1 MVKGPRKYIVIPEY
15 RPLYA
20 MQECY
25 GPTHGPLKQPCLTP
39 LAVIRKLLMQTG
51 NESLT
56 VMEVIKDEKTGKY
69 SEPVRLTLD
78 NYMLPYD
85 EIKNG
90 KKVPT
95 SEARV
100 IMSKDRPVQPK
111 KAKFNPNPDLGKKEV
126 APVVE
131 ASGALGLLP
140 LQQLVE
146 EADPTHKVVDLEDTV
161 HVESSADAVSDDSI
175 DYEKEIPGYSS
186 MTKAQRKA
194 ARRALREAE
203 AEKTANNVL
212 VVENGNDATAMGD
225 VLADVTAE
233 AATED
238 TPTV

>member
-39 LAVIRKLLMQTG
+39 LAVVRKLLMQTG

-56 VMEVIKDEKTGKY
+56 IMEVIKDEKTGKY

-100 IMSKDRPVQPK
+100 ILTKDRPIQPK
-111 KAKFNPNPDLGKKEV
+111 KAKFNPNPDLGKKVV

-131 ASGALGLLP
+131 APAAP
-140 LQQLVE
+140 VVE
-146 EADPTHKVVDLEDTV
+146 EAAPTHKVIDLEDTV
-161 HVESSADAVSDDSI
+161 HVESSAEAVSDDSI

-194 ARRALREAE
+194 ARRAMREAE
-203 AEKTANNVL
+203 AEKLANNVL
-212 VVENGNDATAMGD
+212 VVENGNDTTAMGD

-238 TPTV
+238 APTV

>member
-131 ASGALGLLP
+131 TPAAP
-140 LQQLVE
+140 VAE
-146 EADPTHKVVDLEDTV
+146 EAAPTDKVIDLEDTV
-161 HVESSADAVSDDSI
+161 HVESSVDTAADDSI
-175 DYEKEIPGYSS
+175 DYEKEIPGYST

-212 VVENGNDATAMGD
+212 VVENGNDTTAMGD
-225 VLADVTAE
+225 VLADVTTE
-233 AATED
+233 ATTED
-238 TPTV
+238 APTV

>member
-56 VMEVIKDEKTGKY
+56 IMEVIKDEKTGKY

-100 IMSKDRPVQPK
+100 IMSKDRPIQPK

-131 ASGALGLLP
+131 APAASI
-140 LQQLVE
+140 VE
-146 EADPTHKVVDLEDTV
+146 EAAPTHKVVDLEDTV
-161 HVESSADAVSDDSI
+161 DAVSENSI

-203 AEKTANNVL
+203 AEKTASNVL
-212 VVENGNDATAMGD
+212 VVENGTDTTVMGTETTAMGD
-225 VLADVTAE
+225 VLADVTTE
-233 AATED
+233 ATTED
-238 TPTV
+238 APTV

>member
-39 LAVIRKLLMQTG
+39 LAVIRKLLLQTG

-100 IMSKDRPVQPK
+100 ILSKDRPIQPK

-131 ASGALGLLP
+131 APA
-140 LQQLVE
+140 VE
-146 EADPTHKVVDLEDTV
+146 EAAPTHKVVGLEDAV
-161 HVESSADAVSDDSI
+161 HVESSVDAGSDDSI

-194 ARRALREAE
+194 ARRAMREAE
-203 AEKTANNVL
+203 AEKMANNVL
-212 VVENGNDATAMGD
+212 VVENGNDTTAMGD

-233 AATED
+233 TATED
-238 TPTV
+238 APTV

>member
-56 VMEVIKDEKTGKY
+56 IMEVIKDEKTGKY

-100 IMSKDRPVQPK
+100 IMSKDRPIQPK

-131 ASGALGLLP
+131 TPAAP
-140 LQQLVE
+140 VAE
-146 EADPTHKVVDLEDTV
+146 EAAPTHKVIDLEDIV
-161 HVESSADAVSDDSI
+161 HVESSVDAVSDDSSI

-212 VVENGNDATAMGD
+212 VVENGNDTTAMGD

-233 AATED
+233 ATTED
-238 TPTV
+238 APSV

>member
-56 VMEVIKDEKTGKY
+56 VMEVVKDEKTGKY

-131 ASGALGLLP
+131 APAAP
-140 LQQLVE
+140 AVE
-146 EADPTHKVVDLEDTV
+146 EAAPTHKVVDLEDTV
-161 HVESSADAVSDDSI
+161 HVESSVDAVSDDSSI
-175 DYEKEIPGYSS
+175 DYEKEIPGYST

-203 AEKTANNVL
+203 AEKMANNVL

-238 TPTV
+238 APTV

>member
-56 VMEVIKDEKTGKY
+56 IMEVIKDEKTGKY

-100 IMSKDRPVQPK
+100 ILSKDRPIQPK

-131 ASGALGLLP
+131 TPAAP
-140 LQQLVE
+140 VVE
-146 EADPTHKVVDLEDTV
+146 EAAPTHKVVDLEDTV
-161 HVESSADAVSDDSI
+161 HVESSVESPVDAVADDSSI
-175 DYEKEIPGYSS
+175 DYEKEIPGYSF

-212 VVENGNDATAMGD
+212 VVENGNDTTAMGD

-233 AATED
+233 ATTED
-238 TPTV
+238 APSV

>member
-100 IMSKDRPVQPK
+100 IMSKDRPIQPK

-131 ASGALGLLP
+131 APAAP
-140 LQQLVE
+140 VAE
-146 EADPTHKVVDLEDTV
+146 EAAPTHKVVDLEDTV
-161 HVESSADAVSDDSI
+161 HVESSVDAVSDDSSI
-175 DYEKEIPGYSS
+175 NYEKEIPGYSS

-238 TPTV
+238 APTV

>member
-39 LAVIRKLLMQTG
+39 LAVIRKLLLQTG
-51 NESLT
+51 NEALT
-56 VMEVIKDEKTGKY
+56 VMEVTKDEKTGKY

-100 IMSKDRPVQPK
+100 IMSKDRPIQPK

-131 ASGALGLLP
+131 APAAP
-140 LQQLVE
+140 VTE
-146 EADPTHKVVDLEDTV
+146 EAAPTHKVVDLEDTV
-161 HVESSADAVSDDSI
+161 HVESSVDTVADDSSI
-175 DYEKEIPGYSS
+175 DYEKEIPGYST

-203 AEKTANNVL
+203 AEKMANNVL

-238 TPTV
+238 APTV

>member
-39 LAVIRKLLMQTG
+39 LAVIRKLLLQTG

-56 VMEVIKDEKTGKY
+56 VMEVTKDEKTGKY

-100 IMSKDRPVQPK
+100 IMNKDRPIQPK

-131 ASGALGLLP
+131 APAAP
-140 LQQLVE
+140 VAE
-146 EADPTHKVVDLEDTV
+146 EAAPTNKVIDLEDTV
-161 HVESSADAVSDDSI
+161 HAESSADTVADDSI
-175 DYEKEIPGYSS
+175 DYEKEIPGYST

-194 ARRALREAE
+194 ARRAKREAE
-203 AEKTANNVL
+203 AEKMANNVL

-233 AATED
+233 AATAD
-238 TPTV
+238 APTV

>member
-39 LAVIRKLLMQTG
+39 LAVIRKLLLQ
-51 NESLT
+51 
-56 VMEVIKDEKTGKY
+56 TGKY

-100 IMSKDRPVQPK
+100 ILSKDRPVQPK

-131 ASGALGLLP
+131 APAADP
-140 LQQLVE
+140 VVE
-146 EADPTHKVVDLEDTV
+146 EAAPTHKVVDLEDTV
-161 HVESSADAVSDDSI
+161 QAESSVDDGSDNVI
-175 DYEKEIPGYSS
+175 DYEKEIPGYST

-194 ARRALREAE
+194 ARRAMREAE
-203 AEKTANNVL
+203 AEKMASNVL
-212 VVENGNDATAMGD
+212 VVENGNDTTAMGD
-225 VLADVTAE
+225 VLADVTAD
-233 AATED
+233 AATVD
-238 TPTV
+238 APTV

>member
-100 IMSKDRPVQPK
+100 IMSKDRPIQPK

-131 ASGALGLLP
+131 APAAP
-140 LQQLVE
+140 VVE
-146 EADPTHKVVDLEDTV
+146 EAAPTHKVIDLEDTV
-161 HVESSADAVSDDSI
+161 HVESSVDTAADDSI
-175 DYEKEIPGYSS
+175 DYEKEIPGYST

-203 AEKTANNVL
+203 AEKMANNVL
-212 VVENGNDATAMGD
+212 VVENGNDTTAMGD

-238 TPTV
+238 TPSV

>member
-100 IMSKDRPVQPK
+100 IMSKDRPIQPK

-131 ASGALGLLP
+131 APAAP
-140 LQQLVE
+140 VAE
-146 EADPTHKVVDLEDTV
+146 EAAPTHKVVDLEDTV

-212 VVENGNDATAMGD
+212 VVENGNDTTAMGD
-225 VLADVTAE
+225 VLADVTTE
-233 AATED
+233 ATTED

>member
-131 ASGALGLLP
+131 APAA
-140 LQQLVE
+140 E
-146 EADPTHKVVDLEDTV
+146 EAAPTHKVVELEDTV
-161 HVESSADAVSDDSI
+161 HVESSVDAVSDDSI

-194 ARRALREAE
+194 ARRAMREAE
-203 AEKTANNVL
+203 AEKMANNVL

-233 AATED
+233 AITED
-238 TPTV
+238 APTV

>member
-39 LAVIRKLLMQTG
+39 LAVIRKLLLQTG

-56 VMEVIKDEKTGKY
+56 IMEVVKDEKTGKY

-100 IMSKDRPVQPK
+100 IMSKDRPIQPK

-131 ASGALGLLP
+131 TPTAP
-140 LQQLVE
+140 VVE
-146 EADPTHKVVDLEDTV
+146 EAAPTHKVIDLEDTV
-161 HVESSADAVSDDSI
+161 HVESSVDTVADDSSI

-212 VVENGNDATAMGD
+212 VVENGNDTTAMGD

-238 TPTV
+238 APTV

>member
-100 IMSKDRPVQPK
+100 ILSKDRPIQPK

-131 ASGALGLLP
+131 APAAP
-140 LQQLVE
+140 VAE
-146 EADPTHKVVDLEDTV
+146 EAAPTHKVVDLEDSV
-161 HVESSADAVSDDSI
+161 HVESSVDAVSDDSSI

-212 VVENGNDATAMGD
+212 VVENGNDTTAMGD

-233 AATED
+233 ATTEGA
-238 TPTV
+238 PTV

>member
-25 GPTHGPLKQPCLTP
+25 GPTYGPLKQPCLTP
-39 LAVIRKLLMQTG
+39 LAVIRKLLLQTG
-51 NESLT
+51 NEALT
-56 VMEVIKDEKTGKY
+56 VMEVTKDEKTGKY

-100 IMSKDRPVQPK
+100 IMSKDRPIQPK
-111 KAKFNPNPDLGKKEV
+111 KAKFNTNPDLGKKEV

-131 ASGALGLLP
+131 TPAAP
-140 LQQLVE
+140 VAE
-146 EADPTHKVVDLEDTV
+146 EAAPTHKVIDLEDTV
-161 HVESSADAVSDDSI
+161 HVESSVDAAADDSI
-175 DYEKEIPGYSS
+175 DYEKEIPGYST

-194 ARRALREAE
+194 ARRAMREAE
-203 AEKTANNVL
+203 AAKMANNVL
-212 VVENGNDATAMGD
+212 VVENGNDTTVMGD

-233 AATED
+233 TATEG

>member
-56 VMEVIKDEKTGKY
+56 IMEVIKDEKTGKY

-100 IMSKDRPVQPK
+100 IMSKDRPIQPK

-131 ASGALGLLP
+131 APAAP
-140 LQQLVE
+140 AVE
-146 EADPTHKVVDLEDTV
+146 EAAPTHKVVDLEDTV
-161 HVESSADAVSDDSI
+161 HVESSVDAVSDDSSI

-194 ARRALREAE
+194 ARRAMREAE
-203 AEKTANNVL
+203 AEKMANNVL
-212 VVENGNDATAMGD
+212 VVENGNDTTAMGD
-225 VLADVTAE
+225 VLADVTTE
-233 AATED
+233 ATTESA
-238 TPTV
+238 PTV

>member
-1 MVKGPRKYIVIPEY
+1 MEVQTIMVKGPRKYIVIPEY

-39 LAVIRKLLMQTG
+39 LAVIRKLLLQTG

-69 SEPVRLTLD
+69 SKPVRLTLD

-100 IMSKDRPVQPK
+100 IMSKDRPIQPK
-111 KAKFNPNPDLGKKEV
+111 KAKFNPNPDDSGFRSGNLFAV
-126 APVVE
+126 LDFVVRQHVVVQ
-131 ASGALGLLP
+131 G
-140 LQQLVE
+140 Q
-146 EADPTHKVVDLEDTV
+146 THRF
-161 HVESSADAVSDDSI
+161 A
-175 DYEKEIPGYSS
+175 
-186 MTKAQRKA
+186 
-194 ARRALREAE
+194 
-203 AEKTANNVL
+203 
-212 VVENGNDATAMGD
+212 
-225 VLADVTAE
+225 
-233 AATED
+233 
-238 TPTV
+238 

>member
-1 MVKGPRKYIVIPEY
+1 MVKGPRKYIVIPEF

-39 LAVIRKLLMQTG
+39 LAVIRKLLLQTG

-56 VMEVIKDEKTGKY
+56 VMEVTKDEKTGKY

-90 KKVPT
+90 KKIPT
-95 SEARV
+95 SEARA
-100 IMSKDRPVQPK
+100 IMSKDRPIQPK

-131 ASGALGLLP
+131 APAAP
-140 LQQLVE
+140 VAE
-146 EADPTHKVVDLEDTV
+146 EAAPAHKVIDLEDTV
-161 HVESSADAVSDDSI
+161 HVESSADTVADDPI
-175 DYEKEIPGYSS
+175 DYEKEIPGYNT

-194 ARRALREAE
+194 ARRAMREAE
-203 AEKTANNVL
+203 AEKMANNVL
-212 VVENGNDATAMGD
+212 VVEDGNDTTAMGD

-233 AATED
+233 STAED
-238 TPTV
+238 APTV

>member
-100 IMSKDRPVQPK
+100 IMSKDRPIQPK

-131 ASGALGLLP
+131 APAA
-140 LQQLVE
+140 E
-146 EADPTHKVVDLEDTV
+146 EAAPTHKVIELEDTV
-161 HVESSADAVSDDSI
+161 QAESSVDVDAVSENSI
-175 DYEKEIPGYSS
+175 DYEKEIPGYST

-212 VVENGNDATAMGD
+212 VVENGNDTTAMGD

-233 AATED
+233 ATTED
-238 TPTV
+238 APTV

>member
-39 LAVIRKLLMQTG
+39 LAVIRKLLLQTG

-56 VMEVIKDEKTGKY
+56 IMEVIKDEKTGKY

-100 IMSKDRPVQPK
+100 IMSKDRPIQPK

-131 ASGALGLLP
+131 APAAP
-140 LQQLVE
+140 VAE
-146 EADPTHKVVDLEDTV
+146 EAAPTHKVVDLEDTV
-161 HVESSADAVSDDSI
+161 HVESSVDTAADDSI
-175 DYEKEIPGYSS
+175 DYEKEIPGYST

-212 VVENGNDATAMGD
+212 VVENGNDTTAMGD

-238 TPTV
+238 TPSV

>member
-25 GPTHGPLKQPCLTP
+25 GPTYGPLKQPCLTP
-39 LAVIRKLLMQTG
+39 LAVIRKLLLQTG
-51 NESLT
+51 NEALT
-56 VMEVIKDEKTGKY
+56 VMEVTKDEKTGKY

-100 IMSKDRPVQPK
+100 IMSKDRPIQPK
-111 KAKFNPNPDLGKKEV
+111 KAKFNTNPDLGKKEV

-131 ASGALGLLP
+131 TPAAE
-140 LQQLVE
+140 E
-146 EADPTHKVVDLEDTV
+146 EAPTHKVVELADTV
-161 HVESSADAVSDDSI
+161 QVESSVDSSVDDSI
-175 DYEKEIPGYSS
+175 DYEKEIPGYST

-194 ARRALREAE
+194 ARRAMREAE
-203 AEKTANNVL
+203 AAKMANNVL
-212 VVENGNDATAMGD
+212 VVENGNDTTAMGD
-225 VLADVTAE
+225 VLADVNAE
-233 AATED
+233 TTTEGA
-238 TPTV
+238 PTV

>member
-39 LAVIRKLLMQTG
+39 LAVIRKLLLQTG

-100 IMSKDRPVQPK
+100 IMSKDRPIQPK

-131 ASGALGLLP
+131 APAA
-140 LQQLVE
+140 E
-146 EADPTHKVVDLEDTV
+146 EAAPTHKVVDLEDTV
-161 HVESSADAVSDDSI
+161 HVESSVDAVSDDSI

-194 ARRALREAE
+194 ARRAMREAE
-203 AEKTANNVL
+203 AEKMANNVL
-212 VVENGNDATAMGD
+212 VVENGNDTTAMGD

-233 AATED
+233 ATTEGA
-238 TPTV
+238 PTV

>member
-39 LAVIRKLLMQTG
+39 LAVIRKLLLQTG

-56 VMEVIKDEKTGKY
+56 VMEVTKDEKTGKY

-100 IMSKDRPVQPK
+100 IMSKDRPIQPK

-131 ASGALGLLP
+131 APAAP
-140 LQQLVE
+140 VVE
-146 EADPTHKVVDLEDTV
+146 EAAPTNKVIDLEDAV
-161 HVESSADAVSDDSI
+161 HAESSADTVADDSI
-175 DYEKEIPGYSS
+175 DYEKEIPGYST

-194 ARRALREAE
+194 ARRAMREAE
-203 AEKTANNVL
+203 AEKMANNVL

-233 AATED
+233 AATAD
-238 TPTV
+238 APTV

>member
-131 ASGALGLLP
+131 APAAP
-140 LQQLVE
+140 VAE
-146 EADPTHKVVDLEDTV
+146 EAAPTHKVVDLEDTV
-161 HVESSADAVSDDSI
+161 HVESSVDTVADDSSI

-212 VVENGNDATAMGD
+212 VVENGNDTTATGD
-225 VLADVTAE
+225 VLADVTAD
-233 AATED
+233 ATTED
-238 TPTV
+238 APTV

>member
-39 LAVIRKLLMQTG
+39 LAVIRKLLLQTG
-51 NESLT
+51 NEALT
-56 VMEVIKDEKTGKY
+56 VMEVTKDEKTGKY

-100 IMSKDRPVQPK
+100 IMSKDRPIQPK

-131 ASGALGLLP
+131 APAAP
-140 LQQLVE
+140 VVE
-146 EADPTHKVVDLEDTV
+146 EAAPTHKVVDLEDTV
-161 HVESSADAVSDDSI
+161 HVESSVDTVADDSI
-175 DYEKEIPGYSS
+175 DYEKEIPGYST

-194 ARRALREAE
+194 ARRAMREAE
-203 AEKTANNVL
+203 AEKMANNVL
-212 VVENGNDATAMGD
+212 VVENGNDTTAMGD

-238 TPTV
+238 TPSV

>member
-56 VMEVIKDEKTGKY
+56 IMEVTKDEKTGKY

-131 ASGALGLLP
+131 APAADH
-140 LQQLVE
+140 VAE
-146 EADPTHKVVDLEDTV
+146 EAAPTHKVVDLEDTV
-161 HVESSADAVSDDSI
+161 QAESFVDVDAVSDNSI
-175 DYEKEIPGYSS
+175 DYEKEIPGYST

-194 ARRALREAE
+194 ARRAMREAE
-203 AEKTANNVL
+203 KMANNVL

-233 AATED
+233 AATVD
-238 TPTV
+238 AHTV

>member
-1 MVKGPRKYIVIPEY
+1 MVKGPRKYIVIPEF

-25 GPTHGPLKQPCLTP
+25 GPTYGPLKQPCLTP
-39 LAVIRKLLMQTG
+39 LAVIRKLLLQTG
-51 NESLT
+51 NEALT
-56 VMEVIKDEKTGKY
+56 VMEVTKDEKTGKY

-100 IMSKDRPVQPK
+100 IMSKDRPIQPK

-131 ASGALGLLP
+131 TPAA
-140 LQQLVE
+140 E
-146 EADPTHKVVDLEDTV
+146 EEVPADKVVDVADTV
-161 HVESSADAVSDDSI
+161 QVESSVDAAADDSI
-175 DYEKEIPGYSS
+175 DYEKEIPGYST

-194 ARRALREAE
+194 ARRAMREAE
-203 AEKTANNVL
+203 AAKMANNVL
-212 VVENGNDATAMGD
+212 VVENGNDTTAMGD
-225 VLADVTAE
+225 VLADVNAE
-233 AATED
+233 TTTEGA
-238 TPTV
+238 PTV

>member
-131 ASGALGLLP
+131 APAAP
-140 LQQLVE
+140 AVE
-146 EADPTHKVVDLEDTV
+146 EAAPTHKVVDLEDTV
-161 HVESSADAVSDDSI
+161 HVESSVDAVPDDSSI
-175 DYEKEIPGYSS
+175 DYEKEIPGYST

-203 AEKTANNVL
+203 AEKMANNVL

-238 TPTV
+238 APTV

>member
-1 MVKGPRKYIVIPEY
+1 
-15 RPLYA
+15 
-20 MQECY
+20 
-25 GPTHGPLKQPCLTP
+25 
-39 LAVIRKLLMQTG
+39 MQTG

-131 ASGALGLLP
+131 APAAP
-140 LQQLVE
+140 VVE
-146 EADPTHKVVDLEDTV
+146 EAAPTHKVVDLEDTV
-161 HVESSADAVSDDSI
+161 HVESSVDAVSDDSSI
-175 DYEKEIPGYSS
+175 DYEKEIPGYST

-212 VVENGNDATAMGD
+212 VVESGTDTTAMGD

-233 AATED
+233 AATKD
-238 TPTV
+238 APTV

>member
-39 LAVIRKLLMQTG
+39 LAVIRKLLLQTG

-56 VMEVIKDEKTGKY
+56 VMEVTKDEKTGKY

-100 IMSKDRPVQPK
+100 IMSKDRPIQPK

-126 APVVE
+126 APIVE
-131 ASGALGLLP
+131 APAAP
-140 LQQLVE
+140 VVE
-146 EADPTHKVVDLEDTV
+146 EAAPTNKVIDLEDTV
-161 HVESSADAVSDDSI
+161 HAESSADTVADDSI
-175 DYEKEIPGYSS
+175 DYEKEIPGYST

-194 ARRALREAE
+194 ARRAMREAE
-203 AEKTANNVL
+203 AEKMANNVL

-233 AATED
+233 AATVD
-238 TPTV
+238 ASTV

>member
-56 VMEVIKDEKTGKY
+56 VMEVVKDEKTGKY

-100 IMSKDRPVQPK
+100 ILSKDRPIQPK

-131 ASGALGLLP
+131 APATP
-140 LQQLVE
+140 AVE
-146 EADPTHKVVDLEDTV
+146 EAAPTHKVVDLEDTV
-161 HVESSADAVSDDSI
+161 HVESSVDTVADDSSI

-212 VVENGNDATAMGD
+212 VVENGNNTTAMGD

-233 AATED
+233 AATEGA
-238 TPTV
+238 PTV

>member
-39 LAVIRKLLMQTG
+39 LAVIRKLLLQTG

-56 VMEVIKDEKTGKY
+56 IMEVVKDEKTGKY

-100 IMSKDRPVQPK
+100 IMSKDRPIQPK

-131 ASGALGLLP
+131 APAAP
-140 LQQLVE
+140 VAE
-146 EADPTHKVVDLEDTV
+146 EAAPTHKVVDLEDTV
-161 HVESSADAVSDDSI
+161 HVESSVDAVSDDSSI

-212 VVENGNDATAMGD
+212 VVENGNDTTAMGD

-238 TPTV
+238 TPSV

>member
-100 IMSKDRPVQPK
+100 IMSKDRPIQPK

-131 ASGALGLLP
+131 APA
-140 LQQLVE
+140 
-146 EADPTHKVVDLEDTV
+146 APTHKVVDLEDTV
-161 HVESSADAVSDDSI
+161 HVESSVESPVEAVSDDSI
-175 DYEKEIPGYSS
+175 DYEKEIPGYSN

-212 VVENGNDATAMGD
+212 VVENGNDTTAMGD

-238 TPTV
+238 APTV

>member
-39 LAVIRKLLMQTG
+39 LAVIRKLLLQTG
-51 NESLT
+51 NEALT
-56 VMEVIKDEKTGKY
+56 VMEVTKDEKTGKY

-100 IMSKDRPVQPK
+100 ILSKDRPIQPK

-131 ASGALGLLP
+131 APAAP
-140 LQQLVE
+140 VAE
-146 EADPTHKVVDLEDTV
+146 EAAPTHKVVDLEDTV
-161 HVESSADAVSDDSI
+161 HVESSVDAVSDDSSI

-212 VVENGNDATAMGD
+212 VVENGNDTTAMGD

-238 TPTV
+238 APTV

>member
-56 VMEVIKDEKTGKY
+56 VMEVVKDEKTGKY

-100 IMSKDRPVQPK
+100 ILSKDRPIQPK

-131 ASGALGLLP
+131 APAA
-140 LQQLVE
+140 E
-146 EADPTHKVVDLEDTV
+146 EAAPTHKVIELEDTV

-212 VVENGNDATAMGD
+212 VVENGNDTTAMGD
-225 VLADVTAE
+225 VLADVTAD

-238 TPTV
+238 APTV

>member
-39 LAVIRKLLMQTG
+39 LAVIRKLLLQTG

-56 VMEVIKDEKTGKY
+56 VMEVTKDEKTGKY

-100 IMSKDRPVQPK
+100 ILSKDRPIQPK

-131 ASGALGLLP
+131 APAAP
-140 LQQLVE
+140 VVE
-146 EADPTHKVVDLEDTV
+146 EAAPTHKVVDLEDTV
-161 HVESSADAVSDDSI
+161 QAESSVDDGSDNVI
-175 DYEKEIPGYSS
+175 DYEKEIPGYST

-194 ARRALREAE
+194 ARRAMREAE
-203 AEKTANNVL
+203 AEKMANNVL

-233 AATED
+233 AATVD
-238 TPTV
+238 APTV

>member
-39 LAVIRKLLMQTG
+39 LAVIRKLLLQTG

-56 VMEVIKDEKTGKY
+56 IMEVTKDEKTGKY

-90 KKVPT
+90 KKIPT

-100 IMSKDRPVQPK
+100 ILSKDRPIQPK

-131 ASGALGLLP
+131 
-140 LQQLVE
+140 
-146 EADPTHKVVDLEDTV
+146 EAAPTDKVIDLEDTV
-161 HVESSADAVSDDSI
+161 HVESSVDTVADDSSI
-175 DYEKEIPGYSS
+175 DYEKEIPGYNT

-194 ARRALREAE
+194 ARRAMREAE
-203 AEKTANNVL
+203 AEKMANNVL

-233 AATED
+233 ATTED
-238 TPTV
+238 APTV